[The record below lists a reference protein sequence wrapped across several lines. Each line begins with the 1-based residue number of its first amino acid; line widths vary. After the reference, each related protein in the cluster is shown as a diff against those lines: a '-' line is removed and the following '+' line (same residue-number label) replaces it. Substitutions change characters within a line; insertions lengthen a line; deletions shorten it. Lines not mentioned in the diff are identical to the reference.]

1 MVLKNV
7 KGFNPQTVMGI
18 DCSTNGAGICVLDK
32 GVPVKWGKINFKGPD
47 IYARIKDAGARI
59 DAVKDDFQVDF
70 ILLESAVVGPNAATG
85 LKLSLMYGAVL
96 SHLLIQDTKIDMCA
110 PNVWMN
116 YIGNKTMTKAQTEQL
131 TKANPGKSKSW
142 VTEEKRRVR
151 KTFTL
156 NWVKDKYGIELE
168 DDDVGDS
175 FGLAYYAYSNMDK
188 YKNAR

>member
-1 MVLKNV
+1 VPLKSV
-7 KGFNPQTVMGI
+7 TGFNPKTIMGI
-18 DCSTNGAGICVLDK
+18 DCSTNGAGICVLDN
-32 GVPVKWGKINFKGPD
+32 GVPIRWGKLNFKGAD
-47 IYARIKDAGARI
+47 IFARIKDAGQRI
-59 DAVKDDFQVDF
+59 DAIKEDFQVDF

-116 YIGNKTMTKAQTEQL
+116 YIGNKTMTKTQTEQL
-131 TKANPGKSKSW
+131 VKANPVKSKSW

-151 KTFTL
+151 KTYTL
-156 NWVKDKYGIELE
+156 NWVKNKYGIELE

-175 FGLAYYAYSNMDK
+175 FGLAYYAYENRKK
-188 YKNAR
+188 YAN